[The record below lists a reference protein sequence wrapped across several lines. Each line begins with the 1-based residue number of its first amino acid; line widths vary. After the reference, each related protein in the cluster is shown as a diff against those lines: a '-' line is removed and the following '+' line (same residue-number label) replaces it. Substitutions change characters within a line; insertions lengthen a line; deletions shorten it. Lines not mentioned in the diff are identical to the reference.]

1 MVLVDLWVGSSSQQY
16 METLITETTINGKVK
31 VRGGPMRG
39 CYSTSERTT
48 DNFIKASHVMAA
60 MRRKLKEKL
69 SYVASS
75 AHKEV
80 SPGSRSKHG
89 YTVRDPTNELQE
101 LFDPFLEAPAQY
113 FKSGCKLKKAL

>member
-1 MVLVDLWVGSSSQQY
+1 MAGFDAEWFWWIYGWGAVLNNTWRPLSPRW
-16 METLITETTINGKVK
+16 TLITEVDQCVGVIVLQK
-31 VRGGPMRG
+31 
-39 CYSTSERTT
+39 E
-48 DNFIKASHVMAA
+48 
-60 MRRKLKEKL
+60 LKEKL

-89 YTVRDPTNELQE
+89 YTVRDPTNQLQE